1 MPEMVPADDPP
12 VAAEPVGGRS
22 ALERILF
29 GPLPAALIIIEALA
43 VETRR
48 GVNQIAAAGCT
59 TACHGVPTRLS
70 LLKGATVILAVVAF
84 LMVWRYWRQH
94 LGPRRPAGTV
104 ALAALMFFTITAAI
118 APWWGLATP
127 LSLLALLIAIVAYQA
142 AAGEADEL
150 SFPGVLRLRGVR
162 VAVVVIADLRAVPAR
177 HPAIVATGDRR
188 DARVGL
194 ASDLRLRR
202 RRQRGAAGAR
212 RPRQRTAA
220 GAPRR
225 ARRAGGRRRAQP
237 LGDLRARGAARRRRR
252 RAARARRARVLFLRR
267 RVRRRLRGRAGRA
280 ARDDAQAAVGHARRR
295 TSSTSACD
303 ARSPPG

>member
-70 LLKGATVILAVVAF
+70 FLKGATVILAVVAF
-84 LMVWRYWRQH
+84 VMVWRYWRQH

-104 ALAALMFFTITAAI
+104 ALAALMFFTIAAAI

-127 LSLLALLIAIVAYQA
+127 LSLMCLLSRIGRPVC
-142 AAGEADEL
+142 
-150 SFPGVLRLRGVR
+150 R
-162 VAVVVIADLRAVPAR
+162 
-177 HPAIVATGDRR
+177 
-188 DARVGL
+188 ARVGKSSHHHS
-194 ASDLRLRR
+194 ASDIVR
-202 RRQRGAAGAR
+202 
-212 RPRQRTAA
+212 
-220 GAPRR
+220 APF
-225 ARRAGGRRRAQP
+225 GCDGSP
-237 LGDLRARGAARRRRR
+237 
-252 RAARARRARVLFLRR
+252 
-267 RVRRRLRGRAGRA
+267 VRR
-280 ARDDAQAAVGHARRR
+280 
-295 TSSTSACD
+295 
-303 ARSPPG
+303 